1 MRASKKSRQK
11 LRAELKRIEA
21 LHCEWNALP
30 VAERAWIARATPDLS
45 LFFRRH
51 IETEA
56 PGATA
61 QIIDLLEARR
71 LRISEAQRL
80 GVSAQGEVR

>member
-11 LRAELKRIEA
+11 LRAELKRIKA
-21 LHCEWNALP
+21 LHREWNALP

-51 IETEA
+51 IGAEA

-61 QIIDLLEARR
+61 QVIDLLEARR